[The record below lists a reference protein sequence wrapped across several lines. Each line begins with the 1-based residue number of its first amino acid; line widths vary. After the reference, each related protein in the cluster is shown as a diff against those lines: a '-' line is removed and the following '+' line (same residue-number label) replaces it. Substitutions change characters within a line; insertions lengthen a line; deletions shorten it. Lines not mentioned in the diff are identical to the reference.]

1 MIVLLDIKDI
11 KKNEEDI
18 KEMDK
23 LLTGIPTEYRDV
35 AKGFII
41 AMKIKDEKSMSTKS
55 NKVS

>member
-1 MIVLLDIKDI
+1 MLDIKDI